1 MRRGGKAHYASHIQT
16 RNVSVERQ
24 IRRSTMQSL
33 RHDYPAFFA
42 PGAMHD
48 RIERA
53 RLRHHIGRETGFD
66 PLTGRRYREQKKETK
81 RWRPP
86 SGAAKTEKGRK
97 AQETKVGFGARGKKR
112 KKGDGSGDDS
122 GSGGPPGPQMP
133 VSRADIPRVKVEDV
147 FSEQERQLIQAPDI
161 DPAFAAAHKAS
172 LEQQRRTGV
181 ATVGTGAPPTVV
193 ASETVEPQAKR
204 ARRPCPQR

>member
-112 KKGDGSGDDS
+112 KKGDGSGDS
-122 GSGGPPGPQMP
+122 GGGGPPGPQMP

-181 ATVGTGAPPTVV
+181 ATVGTGAPPTWWLPRPW
-193 ASETVEPQAKR
+193 SRKR
-204 ARRPCPQR
+204 SAQDDPCPQR